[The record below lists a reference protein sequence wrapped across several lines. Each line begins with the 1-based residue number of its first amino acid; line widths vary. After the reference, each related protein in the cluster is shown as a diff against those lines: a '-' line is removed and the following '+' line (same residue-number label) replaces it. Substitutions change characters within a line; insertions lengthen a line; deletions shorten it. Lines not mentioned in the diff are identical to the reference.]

1 MALAK
6 TNRRPS
12 KPPVRTSE
20 GGTRRK
26 KIESLLRARKAPV
39 QGSHLA
45 GQFRVSRQCIVQDLA
60 ILRAAGAEIEATPRG
75 YLVSPRAG
83 RAVRAVLACRHRPE
97 RTEEELQILVDH
109 GCKVLDVIVEH
120 PLYGELRGSLM
131 LESRADVADF
141 CRKWRGSHAQLLSS
155 LTGGV
160 HLHTIEAARR
170 DRITRAKARLR
181 ARGFLLR

>member
-1 MALAK
+1 MALSNS
-6 TNRRPS
+6 NRRASQRSPR
-12 KPPVRTSE
+12 PN
-20 GGTRRK
+20 GGVTRRK
-26 KIESLLRARKAPV
+26 KIESLLRAREAPV

-45 GQFRVSRQCIVQDLA
+45 RQFRVSRQCIVQDLA
-60 ILRAAGAEIEATPRG
+60 ILRAAGAQIEATPRG

-83 RAVRAVLACRHRPE
+83 RAVRAVLACRHKSE
-97 RTEEELQILVDH
+97 STEEELQILVDH

-131 LESRADVADF
+131 VESRADVKDF
-141 CRKWRGSHAQLLSS
+141 CRNWHASRAQLLSS

-160 HLHTIEAARR
+160 HLHTVEAARR

>member
-1 MALAK
+1 MRLSS
-6 TNRRPS
+6 RRLPQS
-12 KPPVRTSE
+12 NG

-26 KIESLLRARKAPV
+26 KIERLLQTRKVPV
-39 QGSHLA
+39 QGNQIARL
-45 GQFRVSRQCIVQDLA
+45 FRVSRQCVVQDLA
-60 ILRAAGAEIEATPRG
+60 ILRASGAQIEATPRG
-75 YLVSPRAG
+75 YRVMPRPKP
-83 RAVRAVLACRHRPE
+83 AVRAVLACRHKPD
-97 RTEEELQILVDH
+97 RTQEELQILVDY

-141 CRKWRGSHAQLLSS
+141 CRNWRGTHAQLLSS
-155 LTGGV
+155 LTHGV
-160 HLHTIEAARR
+160 HLHTVEAARR